1 MSFTP
6 EQQRA
11 IDARGEVLVSASAG
25 AGKTT
30 VMIRRLTDIIAAGA
44 DLDEVLCVTFT
55 KKAAANMKDK
65 LRAGL
70 IERLNC
76 DDVELRER
84 LRNQLGKLNSADI
97 STIDSFC
104 ARLARTFFYELK
116 IDSGFEI
123 LADGGEEG
131 ELKARAIDELFS
143 DLYEEKDENF
153 YLLLSRLRKK
163 RSDKNLREMI
173 VRAYDGMRI
182 HPDYVS
188 LLLSARRNTYTD
200 EGFEEVCA
208 ELFGI
213 VKGRCAQFVSAI
225 DLFEKD
231 FAKVKSQSGY
241 FKVLNELRESIN
253 AYAAAGDMFAVPQ
266 KLAFSRKPNGKGED
280 DDRFTAFCK
289 DVKDKFKRLTTFNDK
304 NTERERFLA
313 SGALAN
319 AFTDVLLKFDERYSA
334 IKREEG
340 KADYADLEH
349 FALNLLS
356 DEQVKEQI
364 NEKYKYVF
372 VDEYQDINPIQDRIL
387 SSVAGGDVF
396 YVGDVKQAIYGFRGS
411 RSAFF
416 SGKCMEMGDCE
427 EYIVIP
433 DNFRSAGAVIGFVNK
448 LFSRLMTPP
457 VCDFDYNCG
466 HAMRGGALY
475 PCGFEGSA
483 EMFAFDNFSSEKKK
497 AQGVYSVSGQK
508 AAARGYTAEGLAV
521 LKLVEKAL
529 GSTYYNADEKR
540 EVKVQTGDI
549 CVLTRKRSNKNAQGI
564 VRALSSKY
572 PVAASAEV
580 NVCERPEIIRLMD
593 ILSYIDN
600 GAQDIPL
607 ASALLSP
614 LGGLDEEELAQ
625 VRIYGGIG
633 INAPRFY
640 LCARQYALNK
650 SDALASKLNT
660 FFARAERLRTLSHSL
675 GAAKLIDEIVKT
687 EGFAAEFDSEAKTQ
701 FLRRFQKEAYS
712 SGGEL
717 YLNAFLRKIK
727 AGGNKIAAPASLA
740 SDCIKVM
747 TMHASKGLE
756 FPVVIVADIA
766 ASYKGDDKADIYTD
780 EKFGFAPRYYGE
792 NRIYYTTL
800 LRQLCKLKCAEE
812 ELRNEINLFYVACTR
827 AKYALYILT
836 SEAEGYSPIKAC
848 GAENYA
854 RLFNAEEFAPKH
866 IEVER
871 LEEGNVGSE
880 RRIIDGSR
888 AVGEAY
894 GKIKGA
900 AEFTYGYEQGI
911 KLPVKSSATRL
922 LNERDGE
929 QAAPAMFAPEDDG
942 GTGGVEAG
950 LAYHRFLELCDFS
963 VKERGGVAAEVERF
977 TAEGLL
983 SPAQAGILDVDG
995 LVRILQMPVFE
1006 GVAQK
1011 TLFREREFLCRLP
1024 SSEYIAVKEGAGS
1037 AESGADDG
1045 NGVIVQGAID
1055 LLCVQYKD
1063 GKAVCADIIDYK
1075 YSVYGEEYLL
1085 EKYAPQLALYK
1096 KVVCK
1101 VYGLEREKVTTAIVN
1116 IRTLKQLVIKV

>member
-11 IDARGEVLVSASAG
+11 KDARGEVMVSASAG

-30 VMIRRLTDIIAAGA
+30 VMIERLADIIVGGA
-44 DLDEVLCVTFT
+44 DLDDVLCVTFT

-65 LRAGL
+65 LRAKL

-76 DDVELRER
+76 DDEGLRER
-84 LRNQLGKLNSADI
+84 LRDQLGKLNSADI

-104 ARLARTFFYELK
+104 ARLARTYFYELK

-131 ELKARAIDELFS
+131 ELKARAIEELFA
-143 DLYEEKDENF
+143 DLYEAKDGDF

-163 RSDKNLREMI
+163 RSDKNLREII
-173 VRAYDGMRI
+173 VKAYDGARI

-188 LLLSARRNTYTD
+188 VLRSARQNTYTD
-200 EGFEEVCA
+200 AGFEEVCA
-208 ELFGI
+208 ELFSI
-213 VKGRCAQFVSAI
+213 VKGRCAQYISAI
-225 DLFEKD
+225 DAFSQD

-241 FKVLNELRESIN
+241 FKVLDELRESIG
-253 AYAAAGDMFAVPQ
+253 AYVAAGDMFAVPQ
-266 KLAFSRKPNGKGED
+266 KLATSRKPNGKGED

-289 DVKDKFKRLTTFNDK
+289 DVKDKFKRLTTFCDRE
-304 NTERERFLA
+304 TERARFLA
-313 SGALAN
+313 SGKLAN
-319 AFTDVLLKFDERYSA
+319 AFTDILLKFDERYSA

-349 FALNLLS
+349 FALTLLR

-416 SGKCMEMGDCE
+416 SGRCAELGDRG
-427 EYIVIP
+427 EYIVLP

-448 LFSRLMTPP
+448 LFSRLMMPP
-457 VCDFDYNCG
+457 VCDFDYTDG

-475 PCGFEGSA
+475 PEGADGRA
-483 EMFAFDNFSSEKKK
+483 EIFAFDNFSSEKKK
-497 AQGVYSVSGQK
+497 AQGVYSVSEQK

-529 GSTYYNADEKR
+529 GSTYYNVDEKR

-580 NVCERPEIIRLMD
+580 NVCERPEIIRLMN

-600 GAQDIPL
+600 AAQDIPL
-607 ASALLSP
+607 AAALLSP
-614 LGGLDEEELAQ
+614 LGGLDEEELAK
-625 VRIYGGIG
+625 VRIYGGTG

-650 SDALASKLNT
+650 SDALAVKLT
-660 FFARAERLRTLSHSL
+660 AFFSRAERLRSLSHSL

-687 EGFAAEFDSEAKTQ
+687 EGFAAEFDSEAKIG
-701 FLRRFQKEAYS
+701 FLRRFRKEAYG

-740 SDCIKVM
+740 SDCVKVM

-780 EKFGFAPRYYGE
+780 DKFGFAPRYYGE
-792 NRIYYTTL
+792 NRIYHTTV
-800 LRQLCKLKCAEE
+800 LRQLCKLKGAEE
-812 ELRNEINLFYVACTR
+812 ELRNEINLLYVACTR

-854 RLFNAEEFAPKH
+854 RLFDAEEFAPKH
-866 IEVER
+866 IAVER
-871 LEEGNVGSE
+871 LEESKSGAE
-880 RRIIDGSR
+880 RRIIDVSR
-888 AVGEAY
+888 APEDVY
-894 GKIKGA
+894 DKIKKA
-900 AEFTYGYEQGI
+900 AEFTYGYELGV

-922 LNERDGE
+922 MSERGAE
-929 QAAPAMFAPEDDG
+929 QTTPVMFAPEDEG
-942 GTGGVEAG
+942 GTNAIEAG

-963 VKERGGVAAEVERF
+963 VKDFGGVAAEVEKF

-983 SPAQAGILDVDG
+983 SPTQAGILDVDG
-995 LVRILQMPVFE
+995 LVKILRMSVFDE
-1006 GVAQK
+1006 VCKK

-1024 SSEYIAVKEGAGS
+1024 SSDYIAAKEGVQV
-1037 AESGADDG
+1037 AENSTDDG

-1063 GKAVCADIIDYK
+1063 GRAVNADIIDYK
-1075 YSVYGEEYLL
+1075 YSGHGEEYLL

-1096 KVVCK
+1096 KVVCE
-1101 VYGLEREKVTTAIVN
+1101 VYGLKRQEVTTTIVN
-1116 IRTLKQLVIKV
+1116 IRTLTQVGIEV